1 MRALRDEKKAHHHHH
16 QQQPHQAKRAKL
28 ADAETQTEPD
38 VLLAHTETLLL
49 GALAT
54 LRAAT
59 QAPLPD
65 AVQ

>member
-1 MRALRDEKKAHHHHH
+1 VLFRS
-16 QQQPHQAKRAKL
+16 AKRVKL

-59 QAPLPD
+59 QASLPD
-65 AVQ
+65 AAQ